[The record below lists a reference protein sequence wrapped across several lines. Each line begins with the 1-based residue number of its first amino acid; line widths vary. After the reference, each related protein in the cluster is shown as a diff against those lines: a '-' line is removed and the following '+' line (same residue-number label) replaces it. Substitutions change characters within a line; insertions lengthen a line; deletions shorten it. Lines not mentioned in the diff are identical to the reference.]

1 MNVGAVADQN
11 PLERR
16 VLGSRGRQQTA
27 QLGSLNHEMNVAN
40 ANGLRKIAAASQEVS
55 ANSAKL
61 ADTMRQLSDN
71 LASQLKELTARLD
84 AIQERISNVK

>member
-1 MNVGAVADQN
+1 MQKTLHSLAGDLAAARKVM
-11 PLERR
+11 L
-16 VLGSRGRQQTA
+16 QTA

-40 ANGLRKIAAASQEVS
+40 ANGLRKVAAASQEVS

-71 LASQLKELTARLD
+71 LASQLKELAARLD